1 MTTAVHGRRSGRRP
15 WRRKPHGAAEVRGAA
30 RVDLRGLD
38 YYARRRRL
46 LSALRDLAP
55 GDRVQVISDRA
66 DEVVWLRYEVEA
78 RVAERYGWS
87 LPDEGDGAV
96 CTTARRMRRS
106 APAR

>member
-1 MTTAVHGRRSGRRP
+1 
-15 WRRKPHGAAEVRGAA
+15 
-30 RVDLRGLD
+30 
-38 YYARRRRL
+38 
-46 LSALRDLAP
+46 
-55 GDRVQVISDRA
+55 VQVISDRA